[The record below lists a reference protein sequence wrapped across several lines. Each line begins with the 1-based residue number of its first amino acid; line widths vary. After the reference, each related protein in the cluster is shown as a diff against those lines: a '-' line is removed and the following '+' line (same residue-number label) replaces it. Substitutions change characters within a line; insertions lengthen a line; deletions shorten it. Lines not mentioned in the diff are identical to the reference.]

1 MLRKSFKGTIAASC
15 IGYFTQAILINFAPL
30 LFITFQKQFGLTQ
43 IQLTILIATNFITEL
58 LIDFLGT
65 KYVSKIGYRPCVII
79 AQIFSILGLVLMP
92 LLPAVMPNKFLALEI
107 ATVFCGLGGGFIEV
121 IISPIVEACP
131 TKHKSAMMN
140 FLHSFYCWGQMGVVI
155 ISTIFFLTVGNE
167 NWQILSLIWALIP
180 LVDLILFIFVPINI
194 LVEEDKESSF
204 TDLLKTKIFWIFL
217 IMMLCAGASELA
229 MSQWASAFAEA
240 GLGVEKWLGDLLG
253 PCLFAVCMGSARI
266 FYAKNASKI
275 NLENGIFISACI
287 CVAAYLIA
295 IFSPIPIISL
305 LGCALCG
312 VGSGMLWPG
321 TYSIATKRLPT
332 GGVPMFGLLALFGDL
347 GCLTGPF
354 IAGQISSLFGDDLK
368 FGFLCAMI
376 FPVLMLAMVL
386 ILKKSKRSSNK
397 KSVDKKETG
406 V

>member
-1 MLRKSFKGTIAASC
+1 MLRKSFKATISASC

-30 LFITFQKQFGLTQ
+30 LFITFQKEFGLTQ
-43 IQLTILIATNFITEL
+43 LQLTVLIATNFVTEL

-79 AQIFSILGLVLMP
+79 AQIFAILGLILMP
-92 LLPAVMPNKFLALEI
+92 TLPEIMSDKFLALEI
-107 ATVFCGLGGGFIEV
+107 ATMFCGLGGGFIEV

-140 FLHSFYCWGQMGVVI
+140 LLHSFYCWGQMGVGI
-155 ISTIFFLTVGNE
+155 LSTVFFLTVGYE
-167 NWQILSLIWALIP
+167 NWQILSLLWAIIP
-180 LVDLILFIFVPINI
+180 LVDLILFIFVPINV

-204 TDLLKTKIFWIFL
+204 GELVKTKIFWVFL

-240 GLGVEKWLGDLLG
+240 GLGVEKWVGDLLG
-253 PCLFAVCMGSARI
+253 PCLFAICMGSARI

-275 NLENGIFISACI
+275 NLENGILVSSCI
-287 CVAAYLIA
+287 CVLAYLIA
-295 IFSPIPIISL
+295 IFSPIAIISL

-312 VGSGMLWPG
+312 VGCGMLWPG

-354 IAGQISSLFGDDLK
+354 IAGQVSSLFDDNLK
-368 FGFLCAMI
+368 PGFLCAMI
-376 FPVLMLAMVL
+376 FPILMVIMVI
-386 ILKKSKRSSNK
+386 ILKRSFHNKSK
-397 KSVDKKETG
+397 TG
-406 V
+406 D